1 MSTIKNPTRF
11 AELEYCLQG
20 YFDGKLAPVMKQ
32 VRDELTHKQLEERG
46 RYQSSLAGVLASA
59 NPYVNNTEFVLK
71 QTGKWNSKT
80 TEDYL
85 AMCNQKIWKDKN
97 IVKDLALLAGE
108 WRNAVVKEIGRSK
121 YDALSKACGED
132 LAYAYVAQRMEDLMI
147 GKLVK
152 DNTPKST
159 MDYILRKAAQN
170 SIWGLQEELMKSPLT
185 AEIEAR
191 GEKAYKPSK
200 TEKFAGRATASV
212 MDAVTMGGIGSWKSL
227 ATLVGSDMALGYV
240 LDSKKGNA
248 EQRKEQV
255 MELSISKGVFGQ
267 NGNAFTGFRS
277 QAKKVN
283 ATDNGYV
290 KTLNSKF
297 HNKIHIPQK
306 AFTPMAWTDNSL
318 SFLSKKS
325 KIKFPFQKEQEK
337 RNDPKYKNVPLI
349 VAPGKEDAYLEEKA
363 KHDAAKVAEA
373 ERIIKERNETEALQ
387 EDAEQ
392 QQSEDTQQEQP
403 ERDNS
408 NGWEGL
414 LKNFGLNGFSDIG
427 NNLGYVIAMLP
438 DILVGLFTG
447 KTQSLGLK
455 DNMMPIAAI
464 LAGMFVKNPLLKM
477 TLIGMGG
484 TNLLNKAGHEAL
496 ANKRESNDGNAVS
509 YDNTTSQAVQYKS
522 YPDEPLNPRIANPVL
537 QGNCLVATI
546 DRVPYTIQLP
556 EHVVG
561 AYQAGALPLNT
572 LANAVLAKSDQMRQM
587 AEHNYGEQEVRS
599 VRNEAM
605 ENAEQ
610 REVIQRSR

>member
-227 ATLVGSDMALGYV
+227 ATLVGSDMALGYI
-240 LDSKKGNA
+240 LDSKKGNG
-248 EQRKEQV
+248 EQRKEQA

-290 KTLNSKF
+290 KTLNSKL

-306 AFTPMAWTDNSL
+306 AFTPMAWTDNS
-318 SFLSKKS
+318 F
-325 KIKFPFQKEQEK
+325 KFPFQKEQEK

-363 KHDAAKVAEA
+363 KHDAAKIAEA
-373 ERIIKERNETEALQ
+373 ERIIQEKKDAEAQQTET
-387 EDAEQ
+387 DEQ
-392 QQSEDTQQEQP
+392 QQAQSEEEQQEQP
-403 ERDNS
+403 ENDNS

-414 LKNFGLNGFSDIG
+414 LKNFGLDGFSDIG

-484 TNLLNKAGHEAL
+484 ANLLNKAGHEAL
-496 ANKRESNDGNAVS
+496 ANKQEGNDGNAVS
-509 YDNTTSQAVQYKS
+509 YGNTTAQAVQYKS

-587 AEHNYGEQEVRS
+587 AERNYGEQEVRN

>member
-1 MSTIKNPTRF
+1 MNTINNPIRF
-11 AELEYCLQG
+11 AELEYCLQS
-20 YFDGKLAPVMKQ
+20 YFDGKLVPMMKQ
-32 VRDELTHKQLEERG
+32 VQDTLANKQVDEKG
-46 RYQSSLAGVLASA
+46 RYQSSLAGIFASV
-59 NPYVNNTEFVLK
+59 NPYADNTDYVLK
-71 QTGKWNSKT
+71 HTGKWNSKT
-80 TEDYL
+80 PEDYL
-85 AMCNQKIWKDKN
+85 AMCNQKIWKDKA
-97 IVKDLALLAGE
+97 IVKDLATIAGE

-132 LAYAYVAQRMEDLMI
+132 LAYAYIAQRMENLMI

-159 MDYILRKAAQN
+159 MDYILRKAAQD

-200 TEKFAGRATASV
+200 TEKFAGKATASV
-212 MDAVTMGGIGSWKSL
+212 VDAVTMGGIGSWKSL
-227 ATLVGSDMALGYV
+227 ATFVGSDMALGYA
-240 LDSKKGNA
+240 LDTKKGNT
-248 EQRKEQV
+248 EHRKEQA

-267 NGNAFTGFRS
+267 SGNAFAGFRS

-283 ATDNGYV
+283 ATDNGYL
-290 KTLNSKF
+290 KSINSKLN
-297 HNKIHIPQK
+297 NKIHIPQK
-306 AFTPMAWTDNSL
+306 AITRMAWTDNSY
-318 SFLSKKS
+318 
-325 KIKFPFQKEQEK
+325 KFPFLQEQEK
-337 RNDPKYKNVPLI
+337 RNNPKYKDVPLI
-349 VAPGKEDAYLEEKA
+349 VAPGKEDAYLKDKA
-363 KHDAAKVAEA
+363 KNDAAKVAEA
-373 ERIIKERNETEALQ
+373 ERIIKEKNEAETLQ

-392 QQSEDTQQEQP
+392 QQSEETQQEQP

-408 NGWEGL
+408 NGWDGL
-414 LKNFGLNGFSDIG
+414 LKNFGLDGFSDIG

-438 DILVGLFTG
+438 DILVGMFTG

-455 DNMMPIAAI
+455 DNMMPIAAV

-484 TNLLNKAGHEAL
+484 ANLLNKAGHEAL
-496 ANKRESNDGNAVS
+496 ANKQEGNAALGS
-509 YDNTTSQAVQYKS
+509 NTNAVRYKS
-522 YPDEPLNPRIANPVL
+522 YPDEPLNPRITNPVL
-537 QGNCLVATI
+537 QGNSLVATI
-546 DRVPYTIQLP
+546 DKVPYTIQLP

-572 LANAVLAKSDQMRQM
+572 LANSILVKSDQMRQV
-587 AEHNYGEQEVRS
+587 AGRSYGEHE

>member
-1 MSTIKNPTRF
+1 MNTINNPIRF
-11 AELEYCLQG
+11 AELEYCLQS
-20 YFDGKLAPVMKQ
+20 YFDGKLVHMMKQ
-32 VRDELTHKQLEERG
+32 VQDTLANKKVDEKG
-46 RYQSSLAGVLASA
+46 RYQSSLAGIFASV
-59 NPYVNNTEFVLK
+59 NPYADNTDYVLK
-71 QTGKWNSKT
+71 HTGKWNSKT

-85 AMCNQKIWKDKN
+85 AMCNQKIWKDKA
-97 IVKDLALLAGE
+97 IVKDLATIAGE

-132 LAYAYVAQRMEDLMI
+132 LAYAYIAQRMENLMI
-147 GKLVK
+147 GKLVN

-159 MDYILRKAAQN
+159 MDYILRKAAQD

-200 TEKFAGRATASV
+200 TEKFAGKATASV
-212 MDAVTMGGIGSWKSL
+212 VDAVTMGGIGSWKSL
-227 ATLVGSDMALGYV
+227 ATFVGSDMALGYA
-240 LDSKKGNA
+240 LDTKNGNT
-248 EQRKEQV
+248 EHRKEQA

-267 NGNAFTGFRS
+267 SGNAFASFRS

-283 ATDNGYV
+283 ATDNGYL
-290 KTLNSKF
+290 KSINSKLN
-297 HNKIHIPQK
+297 NKIHIPQK
-306 AFTPMAWTDNSL
+306 AITRMAWTDNSY
-318 SFLSKKS
+318 
-325 KIKFPFQKEQEK
+325 KFPFLQEQEK
-337 RNDPKYKNVPLI
+337 RNNPKYKDVPLI
-349 VAPGKEDAYLEEKA
+349 VAPGKEDAYLKDKA
-363 KHDAAKVAEA
+363 KNEAAKVAEA
-373 ERIIKERNETEALQ
+373 ERIIKEKNEAESLQ

-392 QQSEDTQQEQP
+392 QQSEETQQEQP

-408 NGWEGL
+408 NGWDGL
-414 LKNFGLNGFSDIG
+414 LKNFGLDGFSDIG

-438 DILVGLFTG
+438 DILVGMLTG
-447 KTQSLGLK
+447 KTHSLGLK
-455 DNMMPIAAI
+455 DNMMPIAAV

-484 TNLLNKAGHEAL
+484 ANLLNKAGHEAL
-496 ANKRESNDGNAVS
+496 ANKQEGNAALGS
-509 YDNTTSQAVQYKS
+509 NTNTVRYKS
-522 YPDEPLNPRIANPVL
+522 YPDEPLNPRITNPVL

-546 DRVPYTIQLP
+546 DKVPYTIQLP

-572 LANAVLAKSDQMRQM
+572 LANSILAKSDQMRLV
-587 AEHNYGEQEVRS
+587 AERNYGKHE

>member
-227 ATLVGSDMALGYV
+227 ATLVGSDMALGYI
-240 LDSKKGNA
+240 LDSKKGNG
-248 EQRKEQV
+248 EQRKEQA

-290 KTLNSKF
+290 KTLNSKL

-306 AFTPMAWTDNSL
+306 AFTPMAWTDNS
-318 SFLSKKS
+318 F
-325 KIKFPFQKEQEK
+325 KFPFQKEQEK

-363 KHDAAKVAEA
+363 KHDAAKIAEA

-392 QQSEDTQQEQP
+392 QQSEETQQEQP

-484 TNLLNKAGHEAL
+484 ANLLNKAGHEAL

-572 LANAVLAKSDQMRQM
+572 LANAVLAKNDQMRQM
-587 AEHNYGEQEVRS
+587 AERNYGEQEVRS

>member
-1 MSTIKNPTRF
+1 MNTINNPMRF
-11 AELEYCLQG
+11 AELEYCLQS
-20 YFDGKLAPVMKQ
+20 YFDGKLVPMMKQ
-32 VRDELTHKQLEERG
+32 VQDTLANKQVDEKG
-46 RYQSSLAGVLASA
+46 RYQSSLAGIFASA
-59 NPYVNNTEFVLK
+59 NPYADNTDYVLK
-71 QTGKWNSKT
+71 HTGKWNSKT

-85 AMCNQKIWKDKN
+85 AMCNQKIWKDKT
-97 IVKDLALLAGE
+97 IVKDLATIADE

-121 YDALSKACGED
+121 YDALSKAYGED
-132 LAYAYVAQRMEDLMI
+132 LAYAYIAQRMENLMI

-159 MDYILRKAAQN
+159 MDYILRKAAQD

-200 TEKFAGRATASV
+200 TEKFAGKATASV
-212 MDAVTMGGIGSWKSL
+212 VDAVTMGGIGSWKSL
-227 ATLVGSDMALGYV
+227 ATFVGSDMALGYA
-240 LDSKKGNA
+240 LDTKKGNT
-248 EQRKEQV
+248 EHRKEQA

-267 NGNAFTGFRS
+267 SGNAFAGFRS

-283 ATDNGYV
+283 ATDNGYL
-290 KTLNSKF
+290 KCINSKLN
-297 HNKIHIPQK
+297 NKIHIPQK
-306 AFTPMAWTDNSL
+306 AITRMAWTDNSY
-318 SFLSKKS
+318 
-325 KIKFPFQKEQEK
+325 KFPFLQEQEK
-337 RNDPKYKNVPLI
+337 RNNPKYKDVPLI
-349 VAPGKEDAYLEEKA
+349 VSPGKEDAYLKDKA
-363 KHDAAKVAEA
+363 KNEAAKVAEA
-373 ERIIKERNETEALQ
+373 ERIIKEKNEAETLQ
-387 EDAEQ
+387 EDTEQ
-392 QQSEDTQQEQP
+392 QQSKDTQQEQP

-408 NGWEGL
+408 NGWDGL
-414 LKNFGLNGFSDIG
+414 LKKFGLDGFSDIG

-438 DILVGLFTG
+438 DILVGMFTG

-455 DNMMPIAAI
+455 DNMMPIAAV

-484 TNLLNKAGHEAL
+484 ANLLNKAGHEAL
-496 ANKRESNDGNAVS
+496 ANKQEGNVALGSNTNAVR
-509 YDNTTSQAVQYKS
+509 YKS

-572 LANAVLAKSDQMRQM
+572 LANAVLAKNDQMRQV
-587 AEHNYGEQEVRS
+587 AGRSYGEHEMK
-599 VRNEAM
+599 NEAM
-605 ENAEQ
+605 EHAEQ

>member
-227 ATLVGSDMALGYV
+227 ATLVGSDMALGYI
-240 LDSKKGNA
+240 LDSKKGNG
-248 EQRKEQV
+248 EQRKEQA

-290 KTLNSKF
+290 KTLNSKL

-306 AFTPMAWTDNSL
+306 AFTPMAWTDNS
-318 SFLSKKS
+318 F
-325 KIKFPFQKEQEK
+325 KFPFQKEQEK

-363 KHDAAKVAEA
+363 KHDAAKIAEA

-392 QQSEDTQQEQP
+392 QQSEETQQEQP

-484 TNLLNKAGHEAL
+484 ANLLNKAGHEAL

-522 YPDEPLNPRIANPVL
+522 YPDEPLNPRIVNPVL

-572 LANAVLAKSDQMRQM
+572 IANAVLAKSDQMRQM
-587 AEHNYGEQEVRS
+587 AERNYGEQEVRS

>member
-227 ATLVGSDMALGYV
+227 ATLVGSDMALGYI
-240 LDSKKGNA
+240 LDSKKGNG
-248 EQRKEQV
+248 EQRKEQA

-290 KTLNSKF
+290 KTLNSKL

-306 AFTPMAWTDNSL
+306 AFTPMAWTDNS
-318 SFLSKKS
+318 F
-325 KIKFPFQKEQEK
+325 KFPFQKEQEK

-363 KHDAAKVAEA
+363 KHDAAKIAEA
-373 ERIIKERNETEALQ
+373 ERIIQEKKEAEAQQTET
-387 EDAEQ
+387 DEQ
-392 QQSEDTQQEQP
+392 QQVQSEEELQEQP
-403 ERDNS
+403 ENDNS

-414 LKNFGLNGFSDIG
+414 LKNFGLDGFSDIG

-484 TNLLNKAGHEAL
+484 ANLLNKAGHEAL
-496 ANKRESNDGNAVS
+496 ANKQEGNDGNAVS

-522 YPDEPLNPRIANPVL
+522 YPDEPLNPRIVNPVL

-587 AEHNYGEQEVRS
+587 AERNYGEQEVRN

>member
-32 VRDELTHKQLEERG
+32 VRDDLTHKQLEERG

-59 NPYVNNTEFVLK
+59 NPYVDNTEFVLK

-85 AMCNQKIWKDKN
+85 AMCNQKIWKDNN
-97 IVKDLALLAGE
+97 IVKDLATIAGE

-159 MDYILRKAAQN
+159 IDYILRKAAQN

-212 MDAVTMGGIGSWKSL
+212 VDAVTMGGIGSWKSL
-227 ATLVGSDMALGYV
+227 ATLVGSDMALGYI
-240 LDSKKGNA
+240 LDSKKGNG
-248 EQRKEQV
+248 EQRKEQA

-290 KTLNSKF
+290 KTLNSKL

-306 AFTPMAWTDNSL
+306 AFTPMAWTDNS
-318 SFLSKKS
+318 
-325 KIKFPFQKEQEK
+325 IKFPFQKEQEK

-373 ERIIKERNETEALQ
+373 ERIIQEKKEAEAQQTET
-387 EDAEQ
+387 DEQ
-392 QQSEDTQQEQP
+392 QQAQSEEELQDQP
-403 ERDNS
+403 ENDNS

-484 TNLLNKAGHEAL
+484 ANLLNKAGHEAL

-509 YDNTTSQAVQYKS
+509 YGNTTAQAVQYKF

-587 AEHNYGEQEVRS
+587 AERNYGEQEVRN

>member
-227 ATLVGSDMALGYV
+227 ATLVGSDMALGYI
-240 LDSKKGNA
+240 LDSKKGNG
-248 EQRKEQV
+248 EQRKEQA

-290 KTLNSKF
+290 KTLNSKL

-306 AFTPMAWTDNSL
+306 AFTPMAWTDNS
-318 SFLSKKS
+318 F
-325 KIKFPFQKEQEK
+325 KFPFQKEQEK

-363 KHDAAKVAEA
+363 KHDTAKIAEA

-392 QQSEDTQQEQP
+392 QQSEETQQEQP

-484 TNLLNKAGHEAL
+484 ANLLNKAGHEAL

-522 YPDEPLNPRIANPVL
+522 YPDEPLNPRIVNPVL

-587 AEHNYGEQEVRS
+587 AERNYGEQEVRS

>member
-1 MSTIKNPTRF
+1 MNTINNPMRF
-11 AELEYCLQG
+11 AELEYCLQS
-20 YFDGKLAPVMKQ
+20 YFDGKLVPMMKQ
-32 VRDELTHKQLEERG
+32 VQDTLANKKVDEKG
-46 RYQSSLAGVLASA
+46 RYQSSLAGIFASV
-59 NPYVNNTEFVLK
+59 NPYADNTDYVLK
-71 QTGKWNSKT
+71 HTGKWNSKT

-85 AMCNQKIWKDKN
+85 AMCNQKIWKDKT
-97 IVKDLALLAGE
+97 IVKDLATIAGE

-132 LAYAYVAQRMEDLMI
+132 LAYAYIAQRMENLMI

-159 MDYILRKAAQN
+159 MDYILRKAAQD
-170 SIWGLQEELMKSPLT
+170 SMWGLQEELMKSPLT

-200 TEKFAGRATASV
+200 TEKFAGKATASV
-212 MDAVTMGGIGSWKSL
+212 VDAVTMGGIGSWKSL
-227 ATLVGSDMALGYV
+227 ATFVGSDMALGYA
-240 LDSKKGNA
+240 LDTKKGNT
-248 EQRKEQV
+248 EHRKEQA

-267 NGNAFTGFRS
+267 SGNAFAGFRS

-283 ATDNGYV
+283 ATDNGYL
-290 KTLNSKF
+290 KSINSKLN
-297 HNKIHIPQK
+297 NKIHIPQK
-306 AFTPMAWTDNSL
+306 AITRMAWTDNSY
-318 SFLSKKS
+318 
-325 KIKFPFQKEQEK
+325 KFPFLQEQEK
-337 RNDPKYKNVPLI
+337 RNNPKYKDVPLI
-349 VAPGKEDAYLEEKA
+349 VAPGKEDAYLKDKA
-363 KHDAAKVAEA
+363 KNEAAKVAEA
-373 ERIIKERNETEALQ
+373 ERIIKEKNETEALQ

-408 NGWEGL
+408 NGWDGL
-414 LKNFGLNGFSDIG
+414 LKNFGLDGFGDIG

-438 DILVGLFTG
+438 DILVGMLTG

-455 DNMMPIAAI
+455 DNMMPIASI

-484 TNLLNKAGHEAL
+484 ANLLNKAGHEAL
-496 ANKRESNDGNAVS
+496 ANKQEGNESNVALGSNTNAVR
-509 YDNTTSQAVQYKS
+509 YKS
-522 YPDEPLNPRIANPVL
+522 YPDEPLNPRITNPVL

-546 DRVPYTIQLP
+546 DKVPYTIQLP

-572 LANAVLAKSDQMRQM
+572 LANSILAKSDQMRLV
-587 AEHNYGEQEVRS
+587 AGRSYGEHE

-610 REVIQRSR
+610 REIIQRSR

>member
-1 MSTIKNPTRF
+1 MNTINNPMRF
-11 AELEYCLQG
+11 AELEYCLQS
-20 YFDGKLAPVMKQ
+20 YFDGKLVPMMKQ
-32 VRDELTHKQLEERG
+32 VQDTLANKKVDEKG
-46 RYQSSLAGVLASA
+46 RYQSSLAGIFASV
-59 NPYVNNTEFVLK
+59 NPYADNTDYVLK
-71 QTGKWNSKT
+71 HTGKWNSKT

-85 AMCNQKIWKDKN
+85 AMCNQKIWKDKT
-97 IVKDLALLAGE
+97 IVKDLATIAGE

-132 LAYAYVAQRMEDLMI
+132 LAYAYIAQRMENLMI

-159 MDYILRKAAQN
+159 MDYILRKVAQD

-200 TEKFAGRATASV
+200 TEKFAGKATASV
-212 MDAVTMGGIGSWKSL
+212 VDAVTMGGIGSWKSL
-227 ATLVGSDMALGYV
+227 ATFVGSDMALGYA
-240 LDSKKGNA
+240 LDTKKGNT
-248 EQRKEQV
+248 EHRKEQA

-267 NGNAFTGFRS
+267 SGNAFAGFRS

-283 ATDNGYV
+283 ATDNGYL
-290 KTLNSKF
+290 KSINSKLN
-297 HNKIHIPQK
+297 NKIHIPQK
-306 AFTPMAWTDNSL
+306 AITRMAWTDNSY
-318 SFLSKKS
+318 
-325 KIKFPFQKEQEK
+325 KFPLLQEQEK
-337 RNDPKYKNVPLI
+337 RNNPKYKDVPLI
-349 VAPGKEDAYLEEKA
+349 VAPGKEDAYLKDKA
-363 KHDAAKVAEA
+363 KNEAAKVAES
-373 ERIIKERNETEALQ
+373 ERIIKEKNETEALQ

-408 NGWEGL
+408 NGWDGL
-414 LKNFGLNGFSDIG
+414 LKNFGLDGFGDIG

-438 DILVGLFTG
+438 DILVGMFTG

-455 DNMMPIAAI
+455 DNMMPIASI

-484 TNLLNKAGHEAL
+484 ANLLNKAGHEAL
-496 ANKRESNDGNAVS
+496 ANKQEGNKSNVALGSNTNAVR
-509 YDNTTSQAVQYKS
+509 YKS
-522 YPDEPLNPRIANPVL
+522 YPDEPLNPRITNPVL

-546 DRVPYTIQLP
+546 DKVPYTIQLP

-572 LANAVLAKSDQMRQM
+572 LANSILAKSDQMRLV
-587 AEHNYGEQEVRS
+587 AGRSYGEHE

-610 REVIQRSR
+610 REIIQRSR

>member
-32 VRDELTHKQLEERG
+32 VRDDLTHKQLEERG

-227 ATLVGSDMALGYV
+227 ATLVGSDMALGYI
-240 LDSKKGNA
+240 LDSKKGNG
-248 EQRKEQV
+248 EQRKEQA

-290 KTLNSKF
+290 KTLNSKL

-306 AFTPMAWTDNSL
+306 AFTPMTWTDNS
-318 SFLSKKS
+318 F
-325 KIKFPFQKEQEK
+325 KFPFQKEQEK

-363 KHDAAKVAEA
+363 KHDAAKIAEA

-392 QQSEDTQQEQP
+392 QQSEETQQEQP

-484 TNLLNKAGHEAL
+484 ANLLNKAGHEAL
-496 ANKRESNDGNAVS
+496 ANKQEGNDGNAVS
-509 YDNTTSQAVQYKS
+509 YGNTTAQAVQYKS

-587 AEHNYGEQEVRS
+587 AERNYGEQEVRN

>member
-1 MSTIKNPTRF
+1 MNTINNPMRF
-11 AELEYCLQG
+11 AELEYCLQS
-20 YFDGKLAPVMKQ
+20 YFDGKLVPMMKQ
-32 VRDELTHKQLEERG
+32 VQDTLANKQVDEKG
-46 RYQSSLAGVLASA
+46 RYQSSLAGIFASV
-59 NPYVNNTEFVLK
+59 NPYADNTDYVLK
-71 QTGKWNSKT
+71 HTGKWNSKT

-85 AMCNQKIWKDKN
+85 AMCNQKIWKDKA
-97 IVKDLALLAGE
+97 IVKDLATIAGE
-108 WRNAVVKEIGRSK
+108 WRNAVVKEIGRSR

-132 LAYAYVAQRMEDLMI
+132 LAYAYIAQRMENLMI

-159 MDYILRKAAQN
+159 MDYILRKAVQD

-191 GEKAYKPSK
+191 SEKAYKPSK
-200 TEKFAGRATASV
+200 TEKFAGKATASV
-212 MDAVTMGGIGSWKSL
+212 VDAVTMGGIGSWKSL
-227 ATLVGSDMALGYV
+227 ATFVGSDMALGYA
-240 LDSKKGNA
+240 LDTKKGNT
-248 EQRKEQV
+248 EHRKEQA

-267 NGNAFTGFRS
+267 SGNAFASFRS

-283 ATDNGYV
+283 ATDNGYL
-290 KTLNSKF
+290 KSINSKLN
-297 HNKIHIPQK
+297 NKIHIPQK
-306 AFTPMAWTDNSL
+306 AITRMAWTDNSY
-318 SFLSKKS
+318 
-325 KIKFPFQKEQEK
+325 KFPFLQEQEK
-337 RNDPKYKNVPLI
+337 RNNPKYKDVPLI
-349 VAPGKEDAYLEEKA
+349 VAPGKEDAYLKDKA
-363 KHDAAKVAEA
+363 KNEAAKIAEA
-373 ERIIKERNETEALQ
+373 ERIIKEKNEAETLQ

-392 QQSEDTQQEQP
+392 QQSEETQQEQP

-408 NGWEGL
+408 NGWDGL
-414 LKNFGLNGFSDIG
+414 LKNFGLDGFSDID

-438 DILVGLFTG
+438 DILVGMFTG

-455 DNMMPIAAI
+455 DNMMPIAAV

-484 TNLLNKAGHEAL
+484 ANLLNKAGHEAL
-496 ANKRESNDGNAVS
+496 ANKQEGNESNVALGS
-509 YDNTTSQAVQYKS
+509 NTNTVRYKS
-522 YPDEPLNPRIANPVL
+522 YPDEPLNPRITNPVL

-546 DRVPYTIQLP
+546 DKVPYTIQLP

-572 LANAVLAKSDQMRQM
+572 LANSILAKSDQMRLV
-587 AEHNYGEQEVRS
+587 AERNYGEHEI
-599 VRNEAM
+599 RNEAM

>member
-227 ATLVGSDMALGYV
+227 ATLVGSDMALGYI
-240 LDSKKGNA
+240 LDSKKGNG
-248 EQRKEQV
+248 EQRKEQA

-290 KTLNSKF
+290 KTLNSKL

-306 AFTPMAWTDNSL
+306 AFTHMAWTDNS
-318 SFLSKKS
+318 F
-325 KIKFPFQKEQEK
+325 KFPFQKEQEK

-363 KHDAAKVAEA
+363 KHDAAKIAEA
-373 ERIIKERNETEALQ
+373 ERIIQEKKEAEAQQTET
-387 EDAEQ
+387 DEQ
-392 QQSEDTQQEQP
+392 QQVQSEEELQEQP
-403 ERDNS
+403 ENDNS

-414 LKNFGLNGFSDIG
+414 LKNFGLDGFSDIG

-484 TNLLNKAGHEAL
+484 ANLLNKAGHEAL
-496 ANKRESNDGNAVS
+496 ANKQEGNDGNAVS
-509 YDNTTSQAVQYKS
+509 YGNTTAQAVQYKS

-587 AEHNYGEQEVRS
+587 AERSYGEQEVRN

>member
-227 ATLVGSDMALGYV
+227 ATLVGSDMALGYI
-240 LDSKKGNA
+240 LDSKKGNG
-248 EQRKEQV
+248 EQRKEQA

-290 KTLNSKF
+290 KTLNSKL

-306 AFTPMAWTDNSL
+306 AFTPMAWTDNS
-318 SFLSKKS
+318 F
-325 KIKFPFQKEQEK
+325 KFPFQKEQEK

-349 VAPGKEDAYLEEKA
+349 VTPGKEDAYLEEKA
-363 KHDAAKVAEA
+363 KHDAAKIAEA

-392 QQSEDTQQEQP
+392 QQSEETQQEQP

-484 TNLLNKAGHEAL
+484 ANLLNKAGHEAL

-522 YPDEPLNPRIANPVL
+522 YPDEPLNPRIVNPVL

-587 AEHNYGEQEVRS
+587 AERNYGEQEVRS

>member
-212 MDAVTMGGIGSWKSL
+212 VDAVTMGGIGSWKSL
-227 ATLVGSDMALGYV
+227 ATLVGSDMALGYI
-240 LDSKKGNA
+240 LDSKKGNG
-248 EQRKEQV
+248 EQRKEQA

-290 KTLNSKF
+290 KTLNSKL

-306 AFTPMAWTDNSL
+306 AFTPMAWTDNS
-318 SFLSKKS
+318 F
-325 KIKFPFQKEQEK
+325 KFPFQKEQEK

-373 ERIIKERNETEALQ
+373 ERIIQEKKDAEAQQTET
-387 EDAEQ
+387 DEQ
-392 QQSEDTQQEQP
+392 QQAQSEEELQDQP
-403 ERDNS
+403 ENDNS

-484 TNLLNKAGHEAL
+484 ANLLNKAGHEAL

-509 YDNTTSQAVQYKS
+509 YDNTTAQAVQYKS

-587 AEHNYGEQEVRS
+587 AERNYGEQEVRS

>member
-1 MSTIKNPTRF
+1 MNTINNPIRF
-11 AELEYCLQG
+11 AELEYCLQS
-20 YFDGKLAPVMKQ
+20 YFDGKLVPKMKQ
-32 VRDELTHKQLEERG
+32 VQDTLANKQIDEKG
-46 RYQSSLAGVLASA
+46 RYQSSLAGIFASV
-59 NPYVNNTEFVLK
+59 NPYADNTDYVLK
-71 QTGKWNSKT
+71 HTGKWNSKT

-85 AMCNQKIWKDKN
+85 AMCSQKIWKDKA
-97 IVKDLALLAGE
+97 IVKDLATIAGE

-132 LAYAYVAQRMEDLMI
+132 LAYAYIAQRMENLMI

-159 MDYILRKAAQN
+159 MDYILRKAAQD
-170 SIWGLQEELMKSPLT
+170 SIWGMQEELMKSPLT

-200 TEKFAGRATASV
+200 TEKFAGKATASV
-212 MDAVTMGGIGSWKSL
+212 VDAVTMGGIGSWKSL
-227 ATLVGSDMALGYV
+227 ATFVGSDMALGYA
-240 LDSKKGNA
+240 LDTKKGNT
-248 EQRKEQV
+248 EHRKEQA

-267 NGNAFTGFRS
+267 SGNAFAGFRS

-283 ATDNGYV
+283 ATDNGYL
-290 KTLNSKF
+290 KSINSKLN
-297 HNKIHIPQK
+297 NKIHIPQK
-306 AFTPMAWTDNSL
+306 AITRMAWTDNSY
-318 SFLSKKS
+318 
-325 KIKFPFQKEQEK
+325 KFPFLQEQEK
-337 RNDPKYKNVPLI
+337 RNNPKYKDVPLI
-349 VAPGKEDAYLEEKA
+349 VALGKEDAYLKDKA
-363 KHDAAKVAEA
+363 KNDAAKVAEA
-373 ERIIKERNETEALQ
+373 ERIIKEKNEAESLQ

-408 NGWEGL
+408 NGWDGL
-414 LKNFGLNGFSDIG
+414 LKNFGLDGFSDIG

-438 DILVGLFTG
+438 DILVGMLTG

-455 DNMMPIAAI
+455 DNMMPIAAV

-484 TNLLNKAGHEAL
+484 ANLLNKAGHEAL
-496 ANKRESNDGNAVS
+496 ANKQEGNAALDS
-509 YDNTTSQAVQYKS
+509 NTNAVRYKS
-522 YPDEPLNPRIANPVL
+522 YPDEPLNPRITNPVL

-546 DRVPYTIQLP
+546 DKVPYTIQLP

-572 LANAVLAKSDQMRQM
+572 LANSILAKSDQMRQV
-587 AEHNYGEQEVRS
+587 AGRSYGEHE

>member
-132 LAYAYVAQRMEDLMI
+132 LAYAYVAQRMENLMI

-212 MDAVTMGGIGSWKSL
+212 VDAVTMGGIGSWKSL
-227 ATLVGSDMALGYV
+227 ATLVGSDMALGYI
-240 LDSKKGNA
+240 LDSKKGNG
-248 EQRKEQV
+248 EQRKEQA

-290 KTLNSKF
+290 KTLNSKL

-306 AFTPMAWTDNSL
+306 AFTPMAWTDNS
-318 SFLSKKS
+318 F
-325 KIKFPFQKEQEK
+325 KFPFQKEQEK

-392 QQSEDTQQEQP
+392 QQSEETQQEQP

-484 TNLLNKAGHEAL
+484 ANLLNKAGHEAL

-522 YPDEPLNPRIANPVL
+522 YPDEPLNPRIVNPVL

-587 AEHNYGEQEVRS
+587 AERNYGEQEVRS

>member
-1 MSTIKNPTRF
+1 MNTINNPMRF
-11 AELEYCLQG
+11 AELEYCLQS
-20 YFDGKLAPVMKQ
+20 YFDGKLVPMMKQ
-32 VRDELTHKQLEERG
+32 VQDTLANKKVDEKG
-46 RYQSSLAGVLASA
+46 RYQSSLAGIFASV
-59 NPYVNNTEFVLK
+59 NPYADNTDYVLK
-71 QTGKWNSKT
+71 HTGKWNSKT

-85 AMCNQKIWKDKN
+85 AMCNQKIWKDKT
-97 IVKDLALLAGE
+97 IVKDLATIAGE

-132 LAYAYVAQRMEDLMI
+132 LAYAYIAQRMENLMI

-159 MDYILRKAAQN
+159 MDYILRKAAQD
-170 SIWGLQEELMKSPLT
+170 SMWGLQEELMKSPLT

-200 TEKFAGRATASV
+200 TEKFAGKATASV
-212 MDAVTMGGIGSWKSL
+212 VDAVTMGGIGSWKSL
-227 ATLVGSDMALGYV
+227 ATFVGSDMALGYA
-240 LDSKKGNA
+240 LDTKKGNT
-248 EQRKEQV
+248 EHRKEQA

-267 NGNAFTGFRS
+267 SGNAFAGFRS

-283 ATDNGYV
+283 ATDNGYL
-290 KTLNSKF
+290 KSINSKLN
-297 HNKIHIPQK
+297 NKIHIPQK
-306 AFTPMAWTDNSL
+306 TITRMAWTDNNY
-318 SFLSKKS
+318 
-325 KIKFPFQKEQEK
+325 KFPFLQEQEK
-337 RNDPKYKNVPLI
+337 RNNPKYKDVPLI
-349 VAPGKEDAYLEEKA
+349 VAPGKEDAYLKDKA
-363 KHDAAKVAEA
+363 KNEAAKVAEA
-373 ERIIKERNETEALQ
+373 ERIIKEKNETESLQ

-392 QQSEDTQQEQP
+392 QQSEDTLQEQP
-403 ERDNS
+403 EHDNS
-408 NGWEGL
+408 NGWDGL
-414 LKNFGLNGFSDIG
+414 LKNFGLDGFGDIG

-438 DILVGLFTG
+438 DILVGMFTG

-455 DNMMPIAAI
+455 DNMMPIAAV

-484 TNLLNKAGHEAL
+484 ANLLNKAGHEAL
-496 ANKRESNDGNAVS
+496 ANKQEGNKSNVALGSNTNAVR
-509 YDNTTSQAVQYKS
+509 YKS
-522 YPDEPLNPRIANPVL
+522 YPDEPLNPRITNPVL

-546 DRVPYTIQLP
+546 DKVPYTIQLP

-572 LANAVLAKSDQMRQM
+572 LANSILAKSDQMRLV
-587 AEHNYGEQEVRS
+587 AGRSYGEHE

-610 REVIQRSR
+610 REIIQRSR

>member
-20 YFDGKLAPVMKQ
+20 YFDGKLASVMKQ
-32 VRDELTHKQLEERG
+32 VRDDLTHKQLEERG

-59 NPYVNNTEFVLK
+59 NPYADNTEFVLK

-85 AMCNQKIWKDKN
+85 VMCNQKIWKDKN

-212 MDAVTMGGIGSWKSL
+212 VDAVTMGGIGSWKSL
-227 ATLVGSDMALGYV
+227 ATLVGSDMALGYI

-267 NGNAFTGFRS
+267 NGNTFTGFRS

-290 KTLNSKF
+290 KTLNSKL

-306 AFTPMAWTDNSL
+306 AFTPMAWTDNS
-318 SFLSKKS
+318 F
-325 KIKFPFQKEQEK
+325 KFPFQKEQEK

-408 NGWEGL
+408 NGWDGL
-414 LKNFGLNGFSDIG
+414 LKNFGLDGFSDIG

-438 DILVGLFTG
+438 DILVGMFTG

-455 DNMMPIAAI
+455 ANMMPIAAV

-484 TNLLNKAGHEAL
+484 ANLLNKAGHEAL
-496 ANKRESNDGNAVS
+496 ANKQEGNESNVALGS
-509 YDNTTSQAVQYKS
+509 NTNTVRYKS

-546 DRVPYTIQLP
+546 DKVPYTIQLP

-572 LANAVLAKSDQMRQM
+572 LANSILAKSDQMRLV
-587 AEHNYGEQEVRS
+587 AGRSYGEHE

-610 REVIQRSR
+610 REIIQRSR

>member
-227 ATLVGSDMALGYV
+227 ATLVGSDMVLGYI
-240 LDSKKGNA
+240 LDSKKGNG
-248 EQRKEQV
+248 EQRKEQA

-290 KTLNSKF
+290 KTLNSKL

-306 AFTPMAWTDNSL
+306 AFTPMAWTDNS
-318 SFLSKKS
+318 F
-325 KIKFPFQKEQEK
+325 KFPFQKEQEK

-363 KHDAAKVAEA
+363 KHDAAKIAEA

-392 QQSEDTQQEQP
+392 QQSEETQQEQP

-484 TNLLNKAGHEAL
+484 ANLLNKAGHEAL

-522 YPDEPLNPRIANPVL
+522 YPDEPLNPRIVNPVL

-587 AEHNYGEQEVRS
+587 AERNYGEQEVRS

>member
-32 VRDELTHKQLEERG
+32 VRDDLTHKQLEERG

-59 NPYVNNTEFVLK
+59 NPYADNTEFVLK

-191 GEKAYKPSK
+191 GEKAYKPSR

-212 MDAVTMGGIGSWKSL
+212 VDAVTMGGIGSWKSL
-227 ATLVGSDMALGYV
+227 ATLVGSDMALGYI

-290 KTLNSKF
+290 KTLNSKL

-306 AFTPMAWTDNSL
+306 AFTPMAWTDNS
-318 SFLSKKS
+318 
-325 KIKFPFQKEQEK
+325 IKFPFQKEQEK

-427 NNLGYVIAMLP
+427 NNLGYVIALLP
-438 DILVGLFTG
+438 DILVGMFTG

-455 DNMMPIAAI
+455 DNMMPIASI

-484 TNLLNKAGHEAL
+484 ANLLNKAGHEAL
-496 ANKRESNDGNAVS
+496 ANKQEGNESNVALGSNTNAVR
-509 YDNTTSQAVQYKS
+509 YKS
-522 YPDEPLNPRIANPVL
+522 YPDEPLNPRITNPVL

-546 DRVPYTIQLP
+546 DKVPYTIQLP

-572 LANAVLAKSDQMRQM
+572 LANSILAKSDQMRLV
-587 AEHNYGEQEVRS
+587 AGRNYGEHE

-610 REVIQRSR
+610 REIIQRSR

>member
-32 VRDELTHKQLEERG
+32 VRDDLTHKQLEERG

-59 NPYVNNTEFVLK
+59 NPYADNTEFVLK

-212 MDAVTMGGIGSWKSL
+212 VDAVTMGGIGSWKSL
-227 ATLVGSDMALGYV
+227 ATLVGSDMALGYI

-248 EQRKEQV
+248 EQRKEQA

-290 KTLNSKF
+290 KTLNSKL

-306 AFTPMAWTDNSL
+306 AFTPMAWTDNS
-318 SFLSKKS
+318 F
-325 KIKFPFQKEQEK
+325 KFPFQKEQEK

-373 ERIIKERNETEALQ
+373 ERIIKEKNETEALQ

-408 NGWEGL
+408 NGWDGL
-414 LKNFGLNGFSDIG
+414 LKNFGLDGFGDIG

-438 DILVGLFTG
+438 DILVGMFTG

-455 DNMMPIAAI
+455 DNMMPIAAV

-484 TNLLNKAGHEAL
+484 ANLLNKAGHEAL
-496 ANKRESNDGNAVS
+496 ANKQEGNKSNVALGSNTNAVR
-509 YDNTTSQAVQYKS
+509 YKS
-522 YPDEPLNPRIANPVL
+522 YPDEPLNPRITNPVL
-537 QGNCLVATI
+537 QGNCLVVTI
-546 DRVPYTIQLP
+546 DKVPYTIQLP

-572 LANAVLAKSDQMRQM
+572 LANSILAKSDQMRLV
-587 AEHNYGEQEVRS
+587 AGRNYGEHE

-610 REVIQRSR
+610 REIIQRSR

>member
-1 MSTIKNPTRF
+1 MNTINNPMRF
-11 AELEYCLQG
+11 AELEYCLQS
-20 YFDGKLAPVMKQ
+20 YFDGKLVPMMKQ
-32 VRDELTHKQLEERG
+32 VQDTLANKKVDEKG
-46 RYQSSLAGVLASA
+46 RYQSSLAGIFASV
-59 NPYVNNTEFVLK
+59 NPYADNTDYVLK
-71 QTGKWNSKT
+71 HTGKWNSKT

-85 AMCNQKIWKDKN
+85 AMCNQKIWKDKT
-97 IVKDLALLAGE
+97 IVKDLATIAGE

-132 LAYAYVAQRMEDLMI
+132 LAYAYIAQRMGNLMI

-159 MDYILRKAAQN
+159 MDYILRKAAQD
-170 SIWGLQEELMKSPLT
+170 SMWGLQEELMKSPLT

-200 TEKFAGRATASV
+200 TEKFAGKATASV
-212 MDAVTMGGIGSWKSL
+212 VDAVTMGGIGSWKSL
-227 ATLVGSDMALGYV
+227 ATFVGSDMALGYA
-240 LDSKKGNA
+240 LDTKKGNT
-248 EQRKEQV
+248 EHRKEQA

-267 NGNAFTGFRS
+267 SGNAFAGFRS

-283 ATDNGYV
+283 ATDNGYL
-290 KTLNSKF
+290 KSINSKLN
-297 HNKIHIPQK
+297 NKIHIPQK
-306 AFTPMAWTDNSL
+306 AITRMAWTDNSY
-318 SFLSKKS
+318 
-325 KIKFPFQKEQEK
+325 KFPFLQEQEK
-337 RNDPKYKNVPLI
+337 RNNPKYKDVPLI
-349 VAPGKEDAYLEEKA
+349 VAPGKEDAYLKDKA
-363 KHDAAKVAEA
+363 KNEAAKVAEA
-373 ERIIKERNETEALQ
+373 ERIIKEKNETEALQ

-403 ERDNS
+403 DRDNS
-408 NGWEGL
+408 NGWDGL
-414 LKNFGLNGFSDIG
+414 LKNFGLDGFSDIG

-438 DILVGLFTG
+438 DILVGMFTG

-455 DNMMPIAAI
+455 DNMMPIAAV

-484 TNLLNKAGHEAL
+484 ANLLNKAGHEAL
-496 ANKRESNDGNAVS
+496 ANKQEGNESNVALGSNTNAVR
-509 YDNTTSQAVQYKS
+509 YKS

-546 DRVPYTIQLP
+546 DKVPYTIQLP

-572 LANAVLAKSDQMRQM
+572 LANSILAKSDQMRLV
-587 AEHNYGEQEVRS
+587 AGRSYGEHE

>member
-1 MSTIKNPTRF
+1 MQDT
-11 AELEYCLQG
+11 
-20 YFDGKLAPVMKQ
+20 LANKKV
-32 VRDELTHKQLEERG
+32 DEKG
-46 RYQSSLAGVLASA
+46 RYQSSLAGIFASA
-59 NPYVNNTEFVLK
+59 NPYADNTDYVLK
-71 QTGKWNSKT
+71 HTGKWNSKT

-85 AMCNQKIWKDKN
+85 AMCNQKIWKDKT
-97 IVKDLALLAGE
+97 IVKDLATIAGE

-121 YDALSKACGED
+121 YDTLSKACGED
-132 LAYAYVAQRMEDLMI
+132 LAYAYIAQRMENLMI

-159 MDYILRKAAQN
+159 MDYILRKAAQD

-200 TEKFAGRATASV
+200 TEKFAGKATASV
-212 MDAVTMGGIGSWKSL
+212 VDAVTMGGIGSWKSL
-227 ATLVGSDMALGYV
+227 ATFVGSDMALGYA
-240 LDSKKGNA
+240 LDNKKGNT
-248 EQRKEQV
+248 EHRKEQA

-267 NGNAFTGFRS
+267 SGNAFAGFRS

-283 ATDNGYV
+283 ATDNGYL
-290 KTLNSKF
+290 KSINSKLN
-297 HNKIHIPQK
+297 NKIHIPQK
-306 AFTPMAWTDNSL
+306 AITRMAWTDNSY
-318 SFLSKKS
+318 
-325 KIKFPFQKEQEK
+325 KFPFLQEQEK
-337 RNDPKYKNVPLI
+337 RNNPKYKDVPLI
-349 VAPGKEDAYLEEKA
+349 VAPGKEDAYLKDKA
-363 KHDAAKVAEA
+363 KNEAAKVAEA
-373 ERIIKERNETEALQ
+373 ERIIKEKNETEALQ

-408 NGWEGL
+408 NGWDGL
-414 LKNFGLNGFSDIG
+414 LKNFGLDGFGDIG

-438 DILVGLFTG
+438 DILVGMFTG

-455 DNMMPIAAI
+455 DNMMPIASI

-484 TNLLNKAGHEAL
+484 ANLLNKAGHEAL
-496 ANKRESNDGNAVS
+496 ANKQEGNESNVALGSNTNAVR
-509 YDNTTSQAVQYKS
+509 YKS
-522 YPDEPLNPRIANPVL
+522 YPDEPLNPRITNPVL

-546 DRVPYTIQLP
+546 DKVPYTIQLP

-572 LANAVLAKSDQMRQM
+572 LANSILAKSDQMRLV
-587 AEHNYGEQEVRS
+587 AGRNYGEHE

-610 REVIQRSR
+610 REIIQRSR

>member
-227 ATLVGSDMALGYV
+227 ATLVGSDMALGYI
-240 LDSKKGNA
+240 LDSKKGNG
-248 EQRKEQV
+248 EQRKEQA

-290 KTLNSKF
+290 KTLNSKL

-306 AFTPMAWTDNSL
+306 AFTPMAWTDNS
-318 SFLSKKS
+318 F
-325 KIKFPFQKEQEK
+325 KFPFQKEQEK

-363 KHDAAKVAEA
+363 KHDAAKIAEA

-392 QQSEDTQQEQP
+392 QQSEETQQEQP

-484 TNLLNKAGHEAL
+484 ANLQNKAGHEAL

-522 YPDEPLNPRIANPVL
+522 YPDEPLNPRIVNPVL

-587 AEHNYGEQEVRS
+587 AERNYGEQEVRS

>member
-1 MSTIKNPTRF
+1 MNTINNPIRF
-11 AELEYCLQG
+11 AELEYCLQS
-20 YFDGKLAPVMKQ
+20 YFDGKLVPMMKQ
-32 VRDELTHKQLEERG
+32 VQDTLANKKVDEKG
-46 RYQSSLAGVLASA
+46 RYQSSLAGIFASV
-59 NPYVNNTEFVLK
+59 NPYADNTDYVLK
-71 QTGKWNSKT
+71 HTGKWNSKT

-85 AMCNQKIWKDKN
+85 AMCNQKIWKDKT
-97 IVKDLALLAGE
+97 IVKDLATIAGE

-132 LAYAYVAQRMEDLMI
+132 LAYAYIAQRMENLMI

-159 MDYILRKAAQN
+159 MDYILRKAAQD

-200 TEKFAGRATASV
+200 TEKFAGKATASV
-212 MDAVTMGGIGSWKSL
+212 VDAVTMGGIGSWKSL
-227 ATLVGSDMALGYV
+227 ATFVGSDMALGYA
-240 LDSKKGNA
+240 LDTKKGNT
-248 EQRKEQV
+248 EHRKEQA

-267 NGNAFTGFRS
+267 SGNAFAGFRS

-283 ATDNGYV
+283 ATDNGYL
-290 KTLNSKF
+290 KSINSKLN
-297 HNKIHIPQK
+297 NKIHIPQK
-306 AFTPMAWTDNSL
+306 AITRMAWTDNSY
-318 SFLSKKS
+318 
-325 KIKFPFQKEQEK
+325 KFPFLQEQEK
-337 RNDPKYKNVPLI
+337 RNNPKYKNVPLI
-349 VAPGKEDAYLEEKA
+349 VAPGKEDAYLKDKA
-363 KHDAAKVAEA
+363 KNEAAKVAEA
-373 ERIIKERNETEALQ
+373 ERIIKEKNETEALQ

-408 NGWEGL
+408 NGWDGL
-414 LKNFGLNGFSDIG
+414 LKNFGLDGFGDIG

-438 DILVGLFTG
+438 DILVGMFTG

-455 DNMMPIAAI
+455 DNMMPIAAV

-484 TNLLNKAGHEAL
+484 ANLLNKAGHEAL
-496 ANKRESNDGNAVS
+496 ANKQEGNKSNVALGSNTNAVR
-509 YDNTTSQAVQYKS
+509 YKS
-522 YPDEPLNPRIANPVL
+522 YPDEPLNPRITNPVL
-537 QGNCLVATI
+537 QGNCLVVTI
-546 DRVPYTIQLP
+546 DKVPYTIQLP

-572 LANAVLAKSDQMRQM
+572 LANSILAKSDQMRLV
-587 AEHNYGEQEVRS
+587 AGRNYGEHE

-610 REVIQRSR
+610 REIIQRSR

>member
-32 VRDELTHKQLEERG
+32 VRDDLTHKQLEERG
-46 RYQSSLAGVLASA
+46 QYQSSLSGVLASA
-59 NPYVNNTEFVLK
+59 NPYADNTDFVLK

-85 AMCNQKIWKDKN
+85 AMCNLKIWKDKN
-97 IVKDLALLAGE
+97 IVKDLATIAGE

-152 DNTPKST
+152 ENTPKST

-170 SIWGLQEELMKSPLT
+170 SIWGLQEELLKSPLT

-200 TEKFAGRATASV
+200 TETFAGKATASV
-212 MDAVTMGGIGSWKSL
+212 VDAVTLGGIGSWKSL

-240 LDSKKGNA
+240 LDTKKGNA
-248 EQRKEQV
+248 EQRKEQA

-283 ATDNGYV
+283 ATDNGYL
-290 KTLNSKF
+290 KTLNNRL

-306 AFTPMAWTDNSL
+306 AITPMAWTDNSY
-318 SFLSKKS
+318 
-325 KIKFPFQKEQEK
+325 KFPFLQEQEK
-337 RNDPKYKNVPLI
+337 RKDPKYKDVPLI

-373 ERIIKERNETEALQ
+373 ERIIQEKKEAETQQTENDKQQPQ
-387 EDAEQ
+387 EEI
-392 QQSEDTQQEQP
+392 QEQP
-403 ERDNS
+403 EHDNS

-414 LKNFGLNGFSDIG
+414 LKNFGLDGFSDIG

-484 TNLLNKAGHEAL
+484 ANLLNKAGHEAL
-496 ANKRESNDGNAVS
+496 ANKREGDGGNSVS
-509 YDNTTSQAVQYKS
+509 YANNNVNATQSVQYKV
-522 YPDEPLNPRIANPVL
+522 YPDEPLNPRITNPVL

-546 DRVPYTIQLP
+546 DRVPCTIQLP

-572 LANAVLAKSDQMRQM
+572 LANAVLAKSDQMRQV
-587 AEHNYGEQEVRS
+587 AERNYGEHEVRRM
-599 VRNEAM
+599 RNEAM

-610 REVIQRSR
+610 REVIQRTR

>member
-32 VRDELTHKQLEERG
+32 VRDDLTHKQLEERG

-132 LAYAYVAQRMEDLMI
+132 LAYAYVAQKMEDLMI

-227 ATLVGSDMALGYV
+227 ATLVGSDMALGYI
-240 LDSKKGNA
+240 LDSKKGNG
-248 EQRKEQV
+248 EQRKEQA

-290 KTLNSKF
+290 KTLNSKL

-306 AFTPMAWTDNSL
+306 AFTPMAWTDNS
-318 SFLSKKS
+318 F
-325 KIKFPFQKEQEK
+325 KFPFQKEQEK

-363 KHDAAKVAEA
+363 KHDAAKIAEA

-392 QQSEDTQQEQP
+392 QQSEETQQEQP

-484 TNLLNKAGHEAL
+484 ANLLNKAGHEAL

-522 YPDEPLNPRIANPVL
+522 YPDEPLNPRIVNPVL

-587 AEHNYGEQEVRS
+587 AERNYGEQEVRS

>member
-227 ATLVGSDMALGYV
+227 ATLVGSDMALGYI
-240 LDSKKGNA
+240 LDSKKGNG
-248 EQRKEQV
+248 EQRKEQA

-267 NGNAFTGFRS
+267 NGNAFTDFRS

-290 KTLNSKF
+290 KTLNSKL

-306 AFTPMAWTDNSL
+306 AFTPMAWTDNS
-318 SFLSKKS
+318 F
-325 KIKFPFQKEQEK
+325 KFPFQKEQEK

-363 KHDAAKVAEA
+363 KHDAAKIAEA

-392 QQSEDTQQEQP
+392 QQSEETQQEQP

-484 TNLLNKAGHEAL
+484 ANLLNKAGHEAL

-522 YPDEPLNPRIANPVL
+522 YPDEPLNPRIVNPVL

-587 AEHNYGEQEVRS
+587 AERNYGEQEVRS

>member
-32 VRDELTHKQLEERG
+32 VRDDLTHKQLEERG

-185 AEIEAR
+185 VEIEAR

-227 ATLVGSDMALGYV
+227 ATLVGSDMALGYI
-240 LDSKKGNA
+240 LDSKKGNG
-248 EQRKEQV
+248 EQRKEQA

-290 KTLNSKF
+290 KTLNSKL

-306 AFTPMAWTDNSL
+306 AFTHMAWTDNS
-318 SFLSKKS
+318 F
-325 KIKFPFQKEQEK
+325 KFPFQKEQEK

-363 KHDAAKVAEA
+363 KHDAAKIAEA
-373 ERIIKERNETEALQ
+373 ERIIQEKKEAEAQQTET
-387 EDAEQ
+387 DEQ
-392 QQSEDTQQEQP
+392 QQVQSEEELQEQP
-403 ERDNS
+403 ENDNS

-414 LKNFGLNGFSDIG
+414 LKNFGLDGFSDIG

-484 TNLLNKAGHEAL
+484 ANLLNKAGHEAL
-496 ANKRESNDGNAVS
+496 ANKQEGNDGNAVS
-509 YDNTTSQAVQYKS
+509 YGNTTAQAVQYKS

-537 QGNCLVATI
+537 QGNCLVTTI

-572 LANAVLAKSDQMRQM
+572 LANAVLAKSDQTRQM
-587 AEHNYGEQEVRS
+587 AERNYGEQEVRN

-605 ENAEQ
+605 ENAEL

>member
-227 ATLVGSDMALGYV
+227 ATLVGSDMALGYI
-240 LDSKKGNA
+240 LDSKKGNG
-248 EQRKEQV
+248 EQRKEQA

-290 KTLNSKF
+290 KTLNSKL

-306 AFTPMAWTDNSL
+306 AFTPMAWTDNS
-318 SFLSKKS
+318 F
-325 KIKFPFQKEQEK
+325 KFPFQKEQEK

-363 KHDAAKVAEA
+363 KHDAAKIAEA

-408 NGWEGL
+408 NGWDGL
-414 LKNFGLNGFSDIG
+414 LKNFGLDGFGDIG

-438 DILVGLFTG
+438 DILVGMFTD

-455 DNMMPIAAI
+455 ENMMPIASI

-484 TNLLNKAGHEAL
+484 ANLLNKAGHEAL
-496 ANKRESNDGNAVS
+496 ANKQKGNESNVALGSNTNAVR
-509 YDNTTSQAVQYKS
+509 YKS

-546 DRVPYTIQLP
+546 DKVPYTIQLP

-572 LANAVLAKSDQMRQM
+572 LANSILAKSDQMRLV
-587 AEHNYGEQEVRS
+587 AGRSYGEHEVK
-599 VRNEAM
+599 NEAM

-610 REVIQRSR
+610 REIIQRSR

>member
-32 VRDELTHKQLEERG
+32 VRDDLTHKQLEERG

-227 ATLVGSDMALGYV
+227 ATLVGSDMALGYI
-240 LDSKKGNA
+240 LDSKKGNG
-248 EQRKEQV
+248 EQRKEQA

-290 KTLNSKF
+290 KTLNSKL

-306 AFTPMAWTDNSL
+306 AFTPMAWTDNS
-318 SFLSKKS
+318 F
-325 KIKFPFQKEQEK
+325 KFPFQKEQEK

-363 KHDAAKVAEA
+363 KHDAAKIAEA
-373 ERIIKERNETEALQ
+373 ERIIQEKKEAEAQQTET
-387 EDAEQ
+387 DEQ
-392 QQSEDTQQEQP
+392 QQAQSEEELQEQP
-403 ERDNS
+403 ENDNS

-484 TNLLNKAGHEAL
+484 ANLLNKAGHEAL

-522 YPDEPLNPRIANPVL
+522 YPDEPLNPRIVNPVL

-587 AEHNYGEQEVRS
+587 AERNYGEQEVRN

>member
-212 MDAVTMGGIGSWKSL
+212 VDAVTMGGIGSWKSL
-227 ATLVGSDMALGYV
+227 ATLVGSDMALGYI
-240 LDSKKGNA
+240 LDSKKGNG
-248 EQRKEQV
+248 EQRKEQA

-290 KTLNSKF
+290 KTLNSKL

-306 AFTPMAWTDNSL
+306 AFTPMAWTDNS
-318 SFLSKKS
+318 F
-325 KIKFPFQKEQEK
+325 KFPFQKEQEK

-363 KHDAAKVAEA
+363 KHDAAKIAEA

-392 QQSEDTQQEQP
+392 QQSEETQQEQP

-484 TNLLNKAGHEAL
+484 ANLLNKAGHEAL

-522 YPDEPLNPRIANPVL
+522 YPDEPLNPRIVNPVL

-587 AEHNYGEQEVRS
+587 AERNYGEQEVRS

>member
-1 MSTIKNPTRF
+1 MNTINNPMRF
-11 AELEYCLQG
+11 AELEYCLQS
-20 YFDGKLAPVMKQ
+20 YFDGKLVPMMKQ
-32 VRDELTHKQLEERG
+32 VQDTLANKKVDEKG
-46 RYQSSLAGVLASA
+46 RYQSSLAGIFASA
-59 NPYVNNTEFVLK
+59 NPYADNTDYVLK
-71 QTGKWNSKT
+71 HTGKWNSKT

-85 AMCNQKIWKDKN
+85 AMCNQKIWKDKT
-97 IVKDLALLAGE
+97 IVKDLATIAGE
-108 WRNAVVKEIGRSK
+108 WRNAVVKEIGRNK

-132 LAYAYVAQRMEDLMI
+132 LAYAYIAQRMENLMI

-159 MDYILRKAAQN
+159 MDYILRKAAQD
-170 SIWGLQEELMKSPLT
+170 SMWGLQEELMKSPLT

-200 TEKFAGRATASV
+200 TEKFAGKATASV
-212 MDAVTMGGIGSWKSL
+212 VDAVTMGGIGSWKSL
-227 ATLVGSDMALGYV
+227 ATFVGSDMALGYA
-240 LDSKKGNA
+240 LDTKKGNT
-248 EQRKEQV
+248 EHRKEQA

-267 NGNAFTGFRS
+267 SGNAFAGFRL

-283 ATDNGYV
+283 ATDNGYL
-290 KTLNSKF
+290 KSINSKLN
-297 HNKIHIPQK
+297 NKIHIPQK
-306 AFTPMAWTDNSL
+306 AITRMAWTDNSY
-318 SFLSKKS
+318 
-325 KIKFPFQKEQEK
+325 KFPFLQEQEK
-337 RNDPKYKNVPLI
+337 RNNPKYKDVPLI
-349 VAPGKEDAYLEEKA
+349 VAPGKEDAYLKDKA
-363 KHDAAKVAEA
+363 KNEAAKVAEA
-373 ERIIKERNETEALQ
+373 ERIIKEKNETEALQ

-403 ERDNS
+403 DRDNS
-408 NGWEGL
+408 NGWDGL
-414 LKNFGLNGFSDIG
+414 LKNFGLDGFSDIG

-438 DILVGLFTG
+438 DILVGMFTG

-455 DNMMPIAAI
+455 DNMMPIASI

-484 TNLLNKAGHEAL
+484 ANLLNKAGHEAL
-496 ANKRESNDGNAVS
+496 ANKQEGNKSNVALGSNTNAVR
-509 YDNTTSQAVQYKS
+509 YKS
-522 YPDEPLNPRIANPVL
+522 YPDEPLNPRITNPVL

-546 DRVPYTIQLP
+546 DKVPYTIQLP

-572 LANAVLAKSDQMRQM
+572 LANSILAKSDQMRLV
-587 AEHNYGEQEVRS
+587 AGRSYGEHE

-610 REVIQRSR
+610 REIIQRSR

>member
-1 MSTIKNPTRF
+1 MNTINNPIRF
-11 AELEYCLQG
+11 AELEYCLQS
-20 YFDGKLAPVMKQ
+20 YFDGKLVPKMKQ
-32 VRDELTHKQLEERG
+32 VQDTLANKQVDEKG
-46 RYQSSLAGVLASA
+46 RYQSSLAGIFASV
-59 NPYVNNTEFVLK
+59 NPYADNTDYVLK
-71 QTGKWNSKT
+71 HTGKWNNKT

-85 AMCNQKIWKDKN
+85 AMCNQKIWKDKA
-97 IVKDLALLAGE
+97 IVKDLATIAGE

-132 LAYAYVAQRMEDLMI
+132 LAYAYIAQRMENLMI

-159 MDYILRKAAQN
+159 MDYILRKAAQD
-170 SIWGLQEELMKSPLT
+170 SIWGMQEELMKSPLT

-200 TEKFAGRATASV
+200 TEKFAGKATASV
-212 MDAVTMGGIGSWKSL
+212 VDAVTMGGIGSWKSL
-227 ATLVGSDMALGYV
+227 ATFVGSDMALGYA
-240 LDSKKGNA
+240 LDSKKGNT
-248 EQRKEQV
+248 EHRKEQA

-267 NGNAFTGFRS
+267 SGNAFAGFRS

-283 ATDNGYV
+283 ATDNGYL
-290 KTLNSKF
+290 KSINSKLN
-297 HNKIHIPQK
+297 NKIHIPQK
-306 AFTPMAWTDNSL
+306 AITRMAWTDNSY
-318 SFLSKKS
+318 
-325 KIKFPFQKEQEK
+325 KFPFLQEQEK
-337 RNDPKYKNVPLI
+337 RNNPKYKDVPLI
-349 VAPGKEDAYLEEKA
+349 VAPGKEDAYLKDKA
-363 KHDAAKVAEA
+363 KNDAAKVAEA
-373 ERIIKERNETEALQ
+373 ERIIKEKNEAEALQ
-387 EDAEQ
+387 DAEQ

-408 NGWEGL
+408 NGWDGL
-414 LKNFGLNGFSDIG
+414 LKNFGLDGFSDIG

-438 DILVGLFTG
+438 DILVGMLTS

-455 DNMMPIAAI
+455 DNMMPIAAV

-484 TNLLNKAGHEAL
+484 ANLLNKAGHEAL
-496 ANKRESNDGNAVS
+496 ANKQEGNAALGS
-509 YDNTTSQAVQYKS
+509 NTNTVRYKS
-522 YPDEPLNPRIANPVL
+522 YPDEPLNPRITNPVL
-537 QGNCLVATI
+537 QGNCLVAII
-546 DRVPYTIQLP
+546 DKVPYTIQLP

-572 LANAVLAKSDQMRQM
+572 LANSILAKSDQMRLV
-587 AEHNYGEQEVRS
+587 AERNYGKHE

>member
-1 MSTIKNPTRF
+1 MNTINNPIRF
-11 AELEYCLQG
+11 AELEYCLQS
-20 YFDGKLAPVMKQ
+20 YFDGKLVPMMKQ
-32 VRDELTHKQLEERG
+32 VQDTLANKQVDEKG
-46 RYQSSLAGVLASA
+46 RYQSSLAGIFASV
-59 NPYVNNTEFVLK
+59 NPYADNTDYVLK
-71 QTGKWNSKT
+71 HTGKWNSKT

-85 AMCNQKIWKDKN
+85 AMCNQKIWKDKAF
-97 IVKDLALLAGE
+97 VKDLATIADE

-132 LAYAYVAQRMEDLMI
+132 LAYAYIAQRMENLMI

-159 MDYILRKAAQN
+159 MDYILRKAAQD

-200 TEKFAGRATASV
+200 TEKFAGKATASV
-212 MDAVTMGGIGSWKSL
+212 VDAVTMGGIGSWKSL
-227 ATLVGSDMALGYV
+227 ATFVGSDMALGYA
-240 LDSKKGNA
+240 LDTKKGNT
-248 EQRKEQV
+248 EQRKEQA

-267 NGNAFTGFRS
+267 SGNAFAGFRS

-283 ATDNGYV
+283 ATDNGYL
-290 KTLNSKF
+290 KSINSKLN
-297 HNKIHIPQK
+297 NKIHIPQK
-306 AFTPMAWTDNSL
+306 AITRMAWTDNSY
-318 SFLSKKS
+318 
-325 KIKFPFQKEQEK
+325 KFPFLQEKEK
-337 RNDPKYKNVPLI
+337 RNNPKYKDVPLI
-349 VAPGKEDAYLEEKA
+349 VAPGKEDAYLKDKA
-363 KHDAAKVAEA
+363 KNEAAKVAEA
-373 ERIIKERNETEALQ
+373 ERIIKEKNEAETLQ

-408 NGWEGL
+408 NGWDGL
-414 LKNFGLNGFSDIG
+414 LKNFGLDGFSDIG

-438 DILVGLFTG
+438 DILVGMLTG

-455 DNMMPIAAI
+455 DNMMPIAAV

-484 TNLLNKAGHEAL
+484 ANLLNKAGHEAL
-496 ANKRESNDGNAVS
+496 ANKQEGNAALDS
-509 YDNTTSQAVQYKS
+509 NTNAVRYKS
-522 YPDEPLNPRIANPVL
+522 YPDEPLNPRITNPVL

-546 DRVPYTIQLP
+546 DKVPYTIQLP

-572 LANAVLAKSDQMRQM
+572 LANSILAKSDQMRQV
-587 AEHNYGEQEVRS
+587 AGRSYGEHE